1 MRVKK
6 YQGLEYV
13 AVELEDGEQLPMITE
28 KYARLSVPAG
38 MYRYELMTDGY
49 IMVDRTIEVKVPIA
63 RSKIEFQKFCRMN
76 VNLTDADSKAIYQ
89 VAQKSFH
96 EDCRFQ
102 VTLSEERENLAAQI
116 LNVWLEEQ
124 KQVFQCK
131 YKEQV
136 VGFADVRYLDEYKGQ
151 PFIYLAAVD
160 EKYRVSGAAMSL
172 YASVFEYYKKL
183 DTKFVYGRISSRNM
197 AVMNLYATFG
207 AQFAQPYDI
216 YIKK

>member
-76 VNLTDADSKAIYQ
+76 VNLTYADSKAIYQ

-116 LNVWLEEQ
+116 LDVWLDEQ
-124 KQVFQCK
+124 EQVFQCN
-131 YKEQV
+131 YKEKT

>member
-63 RSKIEFQKFCRMN
+63 RSKIEFQKFCIMN

-116 LNVWLEEQ
+116 LDVWLDEQ
-124 KQVFQCK
+124 EQVFQCN
-131 YKEQV
+131 YKEKT

-151 PFIYLAAVD
+151 PFIYGGN
-160 EKYRVSGAAMSL
+160 E
-172 YASVFEYYKKL
+172 
-183 DTKFVYGRISSRNM
+183 FVCNFWSAICTT
-197 AVMNLYATFG
+197 L
-207 AQFAQPYDI
+207 
-216 YIKK
+216 

>member
-1 MRVKK
+1 MQVKK
-6 YQGLEYV
+6 YQKLDYI
-13 AVELEDGEQLPMITE
+13 AVDIEDGEQLPEISE
-28 KYARLSVPAG
+28 KYVRLSVPSG
-38 MYRYELMTDGY
+38 RYQYELATAGY

-63 RSKIEFQKFCRMN
+63 RSKVEFQKFCRMS
-76 VNLTDADSKAIYQ
+76 VSLTDADSKAIYQ

-96 EDCRFQ
+96 EDCRFR
-102 VTLSEERENLAAQI
+102 VTLSEERENLATQI